1 MPKKL
6 QPIKYT
12 SRDFDSIR
20 KDLENYAKRY
30 YPDTY
35 KDFNKASFGS
45 LMLDTVAYVGDILSF
60 YLDYQ
65 ANESFLNTAIE
76 YDNVVRLAK
85 QLGFKLDTSP
95 SSYGQLSFYIKV
107 PAVGTVGNPGPD
119 TTYAPVLRAGSTF
132 SSTGGGLYTLITDV
146 DFARTTNQVVVGEV
160 DGSTGSPTSYIIRAH
175 GRAVSGRTAFKE
187 VAVGNFQ
194 RFLRIDLGVQN
205 IAEVLSVVDS
215 EGHEYV
221 EVDYLSQNIIYKA
234 LRNTNPATNNTVK
247 NILKATPVA
256 RRFTVDRSR
265 NQTYLQF
272 GYGSDSELL
281 SNAVANPSNVVLDQQ
296 GRTYITDIDF
306 DPTKLIST
314 DKFGIAP
321 ADTTLRI
328 GYRLNTTSDVNAAV
342 GTITRPTRPLFHF
355 RSQGTLSQT
364 TRQGVI
370 QSLEVMNEESF
381 VGDISLPSS
390 EELKQRVMGHYAAQN
405 RAVTAQDYVSVCY
418 GMPAKYGAIKR
429 AAVIRDFDEF
439 KRNLNIYILSE
450 NTSGKL
456 TLPNITLKSNL
467 KNWINQYRM
476 VNDTIDILDAQ
487 IVNFAIN
494 FSVTVDI
501 NTTATT
507 VLNRCV
513 VALREYLLDNPY
525 QIGESIVFGDF
536 YRVLNKVEGVVDTVD
551 ISIESVAGASYSNAY
566 YDFHGNTSPDGRRI
580 NGAENA
586 AFELKFP
593 NVDIKGSVR

>member
-65 ANESFLNTAIE
+65 SNESFLNTAIE
-76 YDNVVRLAK
+76 YDNVVRIAK

-107 PAVGTVGNPGPD
+107 PALGTVGNPGPD
-119 TTYAPVLRAGSTF
+119 ISYAPVLRAGSTF
-132 SSTGGGLYTLITDV
+132 SSTGGGLYSLMTDV
-146 DFARTTNQVVVGEV
+146 DFSRTTNQVVVGEV
-160 DGSTGSPTSYIIRAH
+160 DSSTGSPTSYIIRAS

-187 VAVGNFQ
+187 VTVGNFQ
-194 RFLRIDLGVQN
+194 RFRRIDLGVQN
-205 IAEVLSVVDS
+205 VAEVLSVIDS

-234 LRNTNPATNNTVK
+234 LRNSNPATNDTVK

-256 RRFTVDRSR
+256 RRFTVDRAR
-265 NQTYLQF
+265 NQTFIQF
-272 GYGSDSELL
+272 GYGSDSQLL
-281 SNAVANPSNVVLDQQ
+281 ANAVANPSNVVLDQQ

-306 DPTKLIST
+306 DPSKLIST

-328 GYRLNTTSDVNAAV
+328 GYRLNTTSDVNAGV
-342 GTITRPTRPLFHF
+342 GTITQVTRPLLHF
-355 RSQGTLSQT
+355 RSQGSLSVA
-364 TRQGVI
+364 TRQGVVN
-370 QSLEVMNEESF
+370 SLEVINEESF

-418 GMPAKYGAIKR
+418 GMPGKFGAVKR
-429 AAVIRDFDEF
+429 AAVVRDFDEF
-439 KRNLNIYILSE
+439 KRNLNIYVLSE

-456 TLPNITLKSNL
+456 IPPNITLKSNL

-476 VNDTIDILDAQ
+476 INDTVDILDAQ
-487 IVNFAIN
+487 VVNFVLN
-494 FSVTVDI
+494 FTVTADI
-501 NTTATT
+501 NSSAAT
-507 VLNRCV
+507 VLSRCV
-513 VALREYLLDNPY
+513 TALRQYLLDNPY

-536 YRVLNKVEGVVDTVD
+536 YRVLNKVDGVIDVVDIGVD
-551 ISIESVAGASYSNAY
+551 SVAGASYSDAY
-566 YDFHGNTSPDGRRI
+566 YNFHGKTSPDGRRI
-580 NGAENA
+580 NGTENV